1 MNNYFSK
8 FKIIHDDNNITKF
21 NQAFGYNNNNN
32 EKNNENIKVKKRNNS
47 LKENFKIIPNNF
59 KNNTFNN
66 IVDSKEEINFDY
78 NKTNIFDDKKK
89 SNFKFKI
96 KNLSHKKLLLNKYQ
110 IVAHKTINPKIKEK
124 FIININNNI
133 NNNIQIH
140 MNHNNNNNC
149 FLDKYL

>member
-47 LKENFKIIPNNF
+47 LKDNFKIIPNNF

-89 SNFKFKI
+89 K
-96 KNLSHKKLLLNKYQ
+96 
-110 IVAHKTINPKIKEK
+110 
-124 FIININNNI
+124 
-133 NNNIQIH
+133 
-140 MNHNNNNNC
+140 
-149 FLDKYL
+149 